1 MSMHHHSNN
10 GMHHGMGGMGNMAGQ
25 QQQQQNHQYMNGFG
39 NGNSGGGMMGNGAG
53 VGIGS
58 SISNNNINNNNN
70 SMNGM
75 NNMSGMRLMPGNNM
89 GHNSVGMQMNPM
101 GHMNAGG
108 AMGSYNSSRHHHV
121 SIISNVICLYIQHYT
136 RHTFDLMKIQFILF
150 TLHCMMDINDQ
161 PPPTLMLIK
170 KLQ

>member
-1 MSMHHHSNN
+1 MSMHHHSSN

-25 QQQQQNHQYMNGFG
+25 QNHQYMNGFG
-39 NGNSGGGMMGNGAG
+39 NGNSGMMGNGG
-53 VGIGS
+53 GG
-58 SISNNNINNNNN
+58 NNNINNNNN

-75 NNMSGMRLMPGNNM
+75 NNMSGMRMMPGNNM

-121 SIISNVICLYIQHYT
+121 SIILKCNLSIY
-136 RHTFDLMKIQFILF
+136 
-150 TLHCMMDINDQ
+150 TLHAPYIRFDQ
-161 PPPTLMLIK
+161 NTVYPLHITLYDGYK
-170 KLQ
+170 ATNHRTTDAYVN